1 MENKN
6 KIPITRLNKYYTD
19 IDFKMDLEAA
29 RDIIEGDGNFTVIL
43 YRIDHVNTNS
53 DDIYGESKINE
64 VRYQAPV
71 ELKVIVTLDPAEKK
85 AYNTNGTLRNE
96 TYGNLHFTVI
106 EEQLIEKQVDISY
119 GDIVGYP
126 DRENNLKYFSV
137 SDPNYVNTAT
147 EQMFFGYKPYFRE
160 VVCVTINDD
169 EFNGI

>member
-1 MENKN
+1 MEDKN

-29 RDIIEGDGNFTVIL
+29 RDIVEGDGNFTIIL

-53 DDIYGESKINE
+53 DDIYGESNINE
-64 VRYQAPV
+64 IRYLSPV
-71 ELKVIVTLDPAEKK
+71 ELKVIVTLEPANKK
-85 AYNTNGTLRNE
+85 SANPNGTLRTE
-96 TYGNLHFTVI
+96 TYGNLIFSVI

-126 DRENNLKYFSV
+126 DRENNIKYFSV
-137 SDPNYVNTAT
+137 SDPNYVNTAS

-169 EFNGI
+169 EFNGV